1 MSVQLSESSDYTG
14 GDLQV
19 GVANATRLIGSA
31 IVFPS
36 YQLHRV
42 HPVQSG
48 ERFSLVWFT
57 PFGCEACVPTPA
69 EVAAAAAA
77 TAALP
82 APAAPPPAA
91 AAGPARPP
99 EPAELEPARFGLQL
113 PRL

>member
-1 MSVQLSESSDYTG
+1 VSVQLSESSDYTG

-48 ERFSLVWFT
+48 ERFSLVAWLRGEDGT
-57 PFGCEACVPTPA
+57 GRYWADA
-69 EVAAAAAA
+69 ERSYQALRDVEPSTRGFVDHFLGTQSDQSAA
-77 TAALP
+77 TSRRELVV
-82 APAAPPPAA
+82 
-91 AAGPARPP
+91 AGD
-99 EPAELEPARFGLQL
+99 
-113 PRL
+113 